1 MPEESYSDSDT
12 QGTNRHARSSSIQTG
27 RMVKKP
33 ETCMKTSFH
42 MRDLKA
48 ERCTVS
54 CSAMKLNDMTK
65 AMPIIDS
72 ADSGAKSIAW
82 PTPNKAAHAE

>member
-1 MPEESYSDSDT
+1 MLKKNCGKFWGKGERRCEL
-12 QGTNRHARSSSIQTG
+12 QTG
-27 RMVKKP
+27 RIVKKP
-33 ETCMKTSFH
+33 DTCMKTSFH

-54 CSAMKLNDMTK
+54 CRAMKLNDMTK

-72 ADSGAKSIAW
+72 TESGVKAMAW
-82 PTPNKAAHAE
+82 PTPNKAAHPA